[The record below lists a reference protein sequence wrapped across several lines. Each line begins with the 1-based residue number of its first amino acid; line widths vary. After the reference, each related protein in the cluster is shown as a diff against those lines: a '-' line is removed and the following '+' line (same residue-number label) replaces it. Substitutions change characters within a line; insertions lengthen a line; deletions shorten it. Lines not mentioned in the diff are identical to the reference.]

1 MSRQERPRIRKES
14 VETAQR
20 TRHCE
25 YTGDMEDRRTGSGLL
40 RRGWLRLVDGDRAWG
55 SIDIR
60 PDRFGVTRYRLVVYP
75 PGISESERRR
85 VRVARGWPLW
95 GALVWV
101 LCEIFLNNMTTPWIA
116 LAMST
121 AACLGSGLV
130 AFTMAGAARTR
141 VRAIAATVM
150 AGYRDPTSVTARDRL
165 EELAATLVDADDR
178 LASGHISALQHE
190 MVWWQVYDQMSPTM
204 HPSGKGA

>member
-1 MSRQERPRIRKES
+1 M
-14 VETAQR
+14 
-20 TRHCE
+20 
-25 YTGDMEDRRTGSGLL
+25 DDRRTGSRLL
-40 RRGWLRLVDGDRAWG
+40 RHGWLRLLDGDRPWG
-55 SIDIR
+55 SVDIR

-101 LCEIFLNNMTTPWIA
+101 IGEIYMNTMTTPWIA
-116 LAMST
+116 LGMST

-130 AFTMAGAARTR
+130 AFAMAGAPRTR
-141 VRAIAATVM
+141 VRTMAATVM
-150 AGYRDPTSVTARDRL
+150 VGYRDPTSVTARDRL

-190 MVWWQVYDQMSPTM
+190 MVWWQVYDQMSPAM
-204 HPSGKGA
+204 HASGKGA

>member
-1 MSRQERPRIRKES
+1 M
-14 VETAQR
+14 
-20 TRHCE
+20 
-25 YTGDMEDRRTGSGLL
+25 DDRRPGSGLL
-40 RRGWLRLVDGDRAWG
+40 RHGWLRLLDGDRPWG
-55 SIDIR
+55 SNDVR

-101 LCEIFLNNMTTPWIA
+101 IGEIYMNTMTTPWIA
-116 LAMST
+116 LGMST

-130 AFTMAGAARTR
+130 AFTMAGAPRTR
-141 VRAIAATVM
+141 VRTIAATVM

-190 MVWWQVYDQMSPTM
+190 MVWWQVYDQMSPSM

>member
-1 MSRQERPRIRKES
+1 M
-14 VETAQR
+14 
-20 TRHCE
+20 
-25 YTGDMEDRRTGSGLL
+25 DDRRPGSGLL
-40 RRGWLRLVDGDRAWG
+40 RHGWLRLLDGDRPWG
-55 SIDIR
+55 SIDVR

-101 LCEIFLNNMTTPWIA
+101 IGEIYMNTMTTPWIA
-116 LAMST
+116 LGMST

-130 AFTMAGAARTR
+130 AFTMAGAPRTR
-141 VRAIAATVM
+141 VRTIAATVM

-190 MVWWQVYDQMSPTM
+190 MVWWQVYDQMSPAM
-204 HPSGKGA
+204 HASGTGA

>member
-1 MSRQERPRIRKES
+1 MRAVAGTPE
-14 VETAQR
+14 
-20 TRHCE
+20 
-25 YTGDMEDRRTGSGLL
+25 DMDDRRTGSGLL
-40 RRGWLRLVDGDRAWG
+40 RHGWLRLLDGDRPWG
-55 SIDIR
+55 SIDVR

-101 LCEIFLNNMTTPWIA
+101 IGEIYMNTMTTPWIA
-116 LAMST
+116 LGMST

-130 AFTMAGAARTR
+130 AFTMAGAPRTR
-141 VRAIAATVM
+141 VRTIAAMVM

-190 MVWWQVYDQMSPTM
+190 MVWWQVYDQMSPSM

>member
-1 MSRQERPRIRKES
+1 M
-14 VETAQR
+14 
-20 TRHCE
+20 
-25 YTGDMEDRRTGSGLL
+25 DDRRTDSGLL
-40 RRGWLRLVDGDRAWG
+40 RHGWLRLLDGDRPWG

-101 LCEIFLNNMTTPWIA
+101 ICEIFMNNMTGPWTA
-116 LAMST
+116 LAVST
-121 AACLGSGLV
+121 AACLGSGLA
-130 AFTMAGAARTR
+130 AFTMAGAPRTH
-141 VRAIAATVM
+141 VRTIAATVM
-150 AGYRDPTSVTARDRL
+150 AGYRDPTSVNARDRL
-165 EELAATLVDADDR
+165 EELAATLMDADDR

-190 MVWWQVYDQMSPTM
+190 MVWWQVHDQMSPSM
-204 HPSGKGA
+204 HPSGKGT